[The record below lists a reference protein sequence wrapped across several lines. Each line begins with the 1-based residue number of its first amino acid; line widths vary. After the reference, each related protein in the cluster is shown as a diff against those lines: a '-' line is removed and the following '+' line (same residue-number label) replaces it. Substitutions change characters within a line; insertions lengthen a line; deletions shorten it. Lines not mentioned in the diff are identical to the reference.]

1 MKSPRETCE
10 HKERCGATG
19 HLFEDG
25 RWQRCP
31 CLELELAQSKLREL
45 YTAKP
50 NRNSPLRKKL
60 ASNLLIQGPLE
71 TVRKHTAGALMTLKG
86 RYIVLDAYRL
96 IEIFLEKDDEL
107 ETNRPVVEADL
118 LVLLLGYGDP
128 RNKYLPELLLQV
140 LSRRSLLDRPTWVV
154 CGIPVEQIAHRYT
167 VALSTVL
174 MKFEKVSAI

>member
-1 MKSPRETCE
+1 
-10 HKERCGATG
+10 
-19 HLFEDG
+19 
-25 RWQRCP
+25 
-31 CLELELAQSKLREL
+31 
-45 YTAKP
+45 
-50 NRNSPLRKKL
+50 
-60 ASNLLIQGPLE
+60 
-71 TVRKHTAGALMTLKG
+71 MTLKG